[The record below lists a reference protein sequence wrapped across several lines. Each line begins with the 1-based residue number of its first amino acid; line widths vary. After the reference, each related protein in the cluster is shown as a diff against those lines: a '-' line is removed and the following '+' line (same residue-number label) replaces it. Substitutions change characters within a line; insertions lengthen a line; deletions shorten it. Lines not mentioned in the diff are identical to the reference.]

1 MYTTMEGVRKSLEK
15 LWMLYMEAT
24 LDDSGGSGE
33 GIAWEMVEGERG
45 KSTCF
50 EWLSPLSL
58 VSGISPQFHISR
70 LEDNVTHFNSVYS
83 FSSTQ

>member
-1 MYTTMEGVRKSLEK
+1 M
-15 LWMLYMEAT
+15 
-24 LDDSGGSGE
+24 DDSGGSGE

-58 VSGISPQFHISR
+58 VSGISPQFHITG
-70 LEDNVTHFNSVYS
+70 LEDNVTHFNSVDNS
-83 FSSTQ
+83 PSTLKRKSDV